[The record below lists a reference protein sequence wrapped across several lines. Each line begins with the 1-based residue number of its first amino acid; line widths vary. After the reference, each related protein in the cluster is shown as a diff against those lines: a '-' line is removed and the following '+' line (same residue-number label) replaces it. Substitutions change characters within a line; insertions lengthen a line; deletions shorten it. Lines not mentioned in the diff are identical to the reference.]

1 MTRLERREWD
11 ASRSRTDSPWSA
23 SRRRLRESRWDAARL
38 RRSPIVDRAAGAASG
53 EAAAGEAIG
62 DGEPLVLGFSGERE
76 GERKLRSAAGDGGVP
91 PADGEEPPESREAGL
106 GVPLGFGAALAP
118 ALGLAFGLGA
128 ASAALA
134 FLMAAAAGVGVGG
147 RRNLKFELAVVE
159 GKREGPGF
167 IIYVKNTQRPREH
180 VTDSWGPENRES
192 HPRRS
197 K

>member
-1 MTRLERREWD
+1 
-11 ASRSRTDSPWSA
+11 
-23 SRRRLRESRWDAARL
+23 LRESRWEAARL
-38 RRSPIVDRAAGAASG
+38 RRSAIVDRAAGAASG

-62 DGEPLVLGFSGERE
+62 DGEPLVLGFSGESE

-106 GVPLGFGAALAP
+106 GVALGFGAALDL
-118 ALGLAFGLGA
+118 ALGLGLGFGLGA
-128 ASAALA
+128 AAALA

-159 GKREGPGF
+159 EKREGPGF